1 VGKGTTLGHR
11 RVDKRQPNPES
22 TTKTRATLT
31 RPHTK
36 PVHGPTPATRRA
48 FPKRPDPLGSHQYTG
63 LRRPQGELSPSGRIL
78 WYTIATRY
86 ATAALPKSTR
96 HRLTLRC
103 KRQLYTHPRTL
114 GLPPTRSRDY
124 RRGTTAEGVWKMAL
138 MTLTDAL
145 PALWTALSAASAT
158 CRRFAQ

>member
-1 VGKGTTLGHR
+1 MERRVGKGTTLGHR

-96 HRLTLRC
+96 HRLTRDHTRNQYTGLR
-103 KRQLYTHPRTL
+103 RSQGELSPSDRIHWETPVHGPTPATRRSFLQAAGSSGTL
-114 GLPPTRSRDY
+114 WHY
-124 RRGTTAEGVWKMAL
+124 V
-138 MTLTDAL
+138 
-145 PALWTALSAASAT
+145 
-158 CRRFAQ
+158 